1 MWSAGLSVW
10 LGKWEEMQE
19 KQLKEYLRKAIHFSS
34 LVIPFGYKYLLGFNR
49 RLGFSILLAAFC
61 LSFIIEFYRHWQ
73 KSFRHTFYRFFGRVL
88 RKHELRDFTGATY
101 MLFTAMLCVAF
112 FDPTIA
118 FCATAYLSIGDT
130 FAALIGMRFGKRKIM
145 GTEKSLEGS
154 LACFVSTLIFGL
166 FFLPP
171 ALAVVGAL
179 AATFAE
185 LSIVPIDDNIKIPI
199 ISGLALS
206 LANIFV

>member
-1 MWSAGLSVW
+1 
-10 LGKWEEMQE
+10 MQE
-19 KQLKEYLRKAIHFSS
+19 KRLKEYLRKAIHLGS
-34 LVIPFGYKYLLGFNR
+34 LIIPFGYKYLLGFNR

-73 KSFRHTFYRFFGRVL
+73 KSFRHTFYRFFGRIL
-88 RKHELRDFTGATY
+88 RRHELRDFTGATY
-101 MLFTAMLCVAF
+101 MLFTDVICVAF
-112 FDPTIA
+112 FEPTIA
-118 FCATAYLSIGDT
+118 FCSMAYLSIGDT
-130 FAALIGMRFGKRKIM
+130 FAALVGMGMGKRKIL
-145 GTEKSLEGS
+145 GTDKTLEGS
-154 LACFVSTLIFGL
+154 LACFASTLIFGL
-166 FFLPP
+166 FYLPP
-171 ALAVVGAL
+171 TMAVVGAL